1 MNASIRIG
9 VVGAGAIAQVAHL
22 PALAKLK
29 GTELVS
35 LCDADGPK
43 AHQLADRFGIP
54 NVFTDIEDLLA
65 GPALDGVIIMTPNH
79 LHEPHVPAQL
89 RVAPEERV
97 EGEEPLRDPLRV
109 VEPLDAEDELAVAV
123 ALVELRFD
131 RRGRRVT
138 VPVSRV
144 AYVEV
149 GAPASERRVGF
160 GAP

>member
-79 LHEPHVPAQL
+79 LHEPRQLFADARSPKPVNERQAPRRPAGIENL
-89 RVAPEERV
+89 
-97 EGEEPLRDPLRV
+97 DPACDL
-109 VEPLDAEDELAVAV
+109 L
-123 ALVELRFD
+123 
-131 RRGRRVT
+131 
-138 VPVSRV
+138 
-144 AYVEV
+144 
-149 GAPASERRVGF
+149 ASET
-160 GAP
+160 